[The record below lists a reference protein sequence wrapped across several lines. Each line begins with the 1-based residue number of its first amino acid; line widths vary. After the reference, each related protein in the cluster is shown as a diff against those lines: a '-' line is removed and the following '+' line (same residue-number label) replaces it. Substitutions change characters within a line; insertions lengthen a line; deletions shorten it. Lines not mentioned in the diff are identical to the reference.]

1 MLSKIGEDED
11 AVHRAVTR
19 TVSGVIA
26 RTAPSLVARTVSL
39 TLHIIKNLAG
49 QEDGDVQ
56 YTVPW
61 WQFRPYR
68 R

>member
-39 TLHIIKNLAG
+39 TYNKELG
-49 QEDGDVQ
+49 GSRRWRC
-56 YTVPW
+56 TVHCTLVAISAVS
-61 WQFRPYR
+61 
-68 R
+68 